1 MTALNRLRNDRT
13 PLSEKLATRIFA
25 LAKEYYR
32 LYSDIDAELLSYDEY
47 TNLLDYETKLN
58 AFGNLLTVRDVRK
71 FLRDE
76 LKDARCYLR
85 CTRLRLRASRTNA
98 KDDNGGVA

>member
-1 MTALNRLRNDRT
+1 MTTLNRLRNDRT
-13 PLSEKLATRIFA
+13 PLSEKLAARIFA

-85 CTRLRLRASRTNA
+85 CTRLRLRASRS
-98 KDDNGGVA
+98 NGEDGDGGAD

>member
-1 MTALNRLRNDRT
+1 MTSLKQLRRDKT
-13 PLSEKLATRIFA
+13 LPSEKLAARIFA

-32 LYSDIDAELLSYDEY
+32 LYSDTDADLLSYDEY
-47 TNLLDYETKLN
+47 SNLLDYETKLN
-58 AFGNLLTVRDVRK
+58 AFGNLLTVRDVRQ

-85 CTRLRLRASRTNA
+85 CTRIRLRASHANPRSGE
-98 KDDNGGVA
+98 GGTD